1 MKKTMVWTF
10 GAVVLLI
17 LTVPLL
23 VLADDN
29 HQNKT
34 GIPKGTDVTVTG
46 YISDS
51 MCGLDHSDMMAK
63 HSDAPIS
70 EAACVEA
77 CVKGGAKYILA
88 DRDAGK
94 TYNLK
99 DQKRVA
105 GYAGKRVEIVGEMD
119 ENGVL
124 DIHKLTLAPK

>member
-1 MKKTMVWTF
+1 MKKTMLWTM
-10 GAVVLLI
+10 GAALLVAAMA
-17 LTVPLL
+17 VPLL
-23 VLADDN
+23 ASDEAKGAKEV
-29 HQNKT
+29 
-34 GIPKGTDVTVTG
+34 PKGAEVTLTG
-46 YISDS
+46 YIGDS
-51 MCGLDHSDMMAK
+51 MCGLDHSDMMKK

-88 DRDAGK
+88 DREAGK

-105 GYAGKRVEIVGEMD
+105 GYAGKRVEIVGEVD
-119 ENGVL
+119 GEGVV